1 MSRSNSSIDNPYP
14 VSGSSRS
21 RRRLLLRRQQEVL
34 GNPAEEED
42 ATELVEDAGQVE
54 IGNTELG
61 LNFDDDLEPAAETD
75 LQISSFQ
82 IESFTEPEPASDPQQ
97 PTVKLPPADL
107 TTKSLAPHSILRSPN
122 KSADVETLPHF
133 LGIKKLFEYEMPV
146 TWLFVGD
153 GIAHGGQPA
162 TDQSND
168 ANQRIYSEQFAQR
181 VRWELKR
188 FQDSVVTTATP
199 DETVVSLLRGFE
211 QKIARHQPTV
221 VSIMLGLN
229 DSVGGAEALEHFR
242 VNLHQLI
249 EAIRETHARPLLHT
263 PHHIDLNSNLA
274 PIDVRHFVRVIR
286 DTSRQYEVPCID
298 HWEHWKQQ
306 APEFSNRRS
315 ARWLADDGIHPSSA
329 GQRELA
335 RLTMMRLGIFDH
347 KSQVCIPFSNTDANS
362 VSGTNG

>member
-1 MSRSNSSIDNPYP
+1 MSRSKSSINNPYP

-21 RRRLLLRRQQEVL
+21 RRRMLLRQQQEVL
-34 GNPAEEED
+34 GNPAAEE
-42 ATELVEDAGQVE
+42 AELVDDAGQAE
-54 IGNTELG
+54 TGHAELG

-82 IESFTEPEPASDPQQ
+82 IESFTEPEPASDAAQ
-97 PTVKLPPADL
+97 PIVKLPPADL
-107 TTKSLAPHSILRSPN
+107 TAKLPATHSILRSPN

-133 LGIKKLFEYEMPV
+133 LGIKKLFDYEMPV

-162 TDQSND
+162 TDQPDD
-168 ANQRIYSEQFAQR
+168 ANQRVYSEQIAQR

-188 FQDSVVTTATP
+188 FQDSVITNATP

-242 VNLHQLI
+242 VNLHQLV
-249 EAIRETHARPLLHT
+249 EAIREIHARPLLHT

-274 PIDVRHFVRVIR
+274 PIDVRHYVRVIR

-298 HWEHWKQQ
+298 HWDHWKQQ
-306 APEFSNRRS
+306 APDFNDRRS
-315 ARWLADDGIHPSSA
+315 ARWLADDGVHPSSA

-347 KSQVCIPFSNTDANS
+347 KSPVCRPFSNS
-362 VSGTNG
+362 